1 MNVEK
6 QTAHCF
12 RSSDCQ
18 EWGPYGA
25 IPPPTPNR
33 ALTKASSSPNRH
45 HKQAPSEFIV
55 RFLSSLRVCGDDTR
69 TQGLP
74 HRHLSPDKSLYLVK
88 GQRRSSSR
96 SRHFPNFLG
105 GKMAPSLP
113 LPPGL
118 LREPPPS
125 RWGQVH
131 PDVSGPPTFIHLPQ
145 KALLAAPGLARAF
158 PTLADTSGVE

>member
-1 MNVEK
+1 MEK

-55 RFLSSLRVCGDDTR
+55 RFLSSLRVCGDNTR

-74 HRHLSPDKSLYLVK
+74 HKHLSPDKSLYLVK
-88 GQRRSSSR
+88 GQRWSSSR

-105 GKMAPSLP
+105 GEGKNASLSASAPRAPERATSLKV
-113 LPPGL
+113 G
-118 LREPPPS
+118 PS
-125 RWGQVH
+125 
-131 PDVSGPPTFIHLPQ
+131 
-145 KALLAAPGLARAF
+145 APGCLGPTYLHTPSSESTAGCPWPGTSFPHARRHQWR
-158 PTLADTSGVE
+158 